1 MARQQDRT
9 SPDLAKEQEGE
20 MYTVISS
27 YQPEYSD
34 ELRLKVGEQVQVF
47 SKEFRHSGNL
57 GWWTGK
63 ANNGQVGIFPA
74 SLVRRQDVS
83 PCRYVDSTQETE
95 PLVIPFTELTLHE
108 VVGVGGFGMV
118 YRAQWRHKEVAVK
131 IAKHATVAE
140 STQILEEAKKFAVL
154 SHPNICSLLCTCTN
168 PPTVVI
174 QFAAGGNLSDVLHK
188 QKIQLN
194 TSTIVNW
201 ASQIASGMKY
211 LHEGLRQPLIHRDL
225 KSCNSEYSYQLLGN
239 SCLSHQDHYL
249 TRLGLVLS
257 CMHSITIANHMI

>member
-1 MARQQDRT
+1 MAEQQQKIQDRS
-9 SPDLAKEQEGE
+9 SPDLTNFDDEQEGE
-20 MYTVISS
+20 MYTIISS

-34 ELRLKVGEQVQVF
+34 ELRLEAGEQVQVF

-63 ANNGQVGIFPA
+63 TNNGQVGIFPA
-74 SLVRRQDVS
+74 ALVRRENDE

-95 PLVIPFTELTLHE
+95 PLVVPFSELTLHE

-118 YRAQWRHKEVAVK
+118 YRAEWRDKEVAVK

-140 STQILEEAKKFAVL
+140 STKILEEAKKFAVL

-168 PPTVVI
+168 PPSMII
-174 QFAAGGNLSDVLHK
+174 QYAAGGNLSDVLHK
-188 QKIQLN
+188 QKISLN

-201 ASQIASGMKY
+201 ASQIASGMEY

-225 KSCNSEYSYQLLGN
+225 KSCNSEYLYQLLEHCCYAIR
-239 SCLSHQDHYL
+239 SPYDPY
-249 TRLGLVLS
+249 
-257 CMHSITIANHMI
+257 